1 MWNTLSQWLRGDS
14 NGNGSSNSNGHAAN
28 TAPPLAATEG
38 LRELDKA
45 APPAAP
51 PGGFDTGALL
61 GQALDERQLF
71 EAWERVRDNH
81 GSAGTDGQDI
91 ASFGQNVLGRL
102 QQLRNEVF
110 KGSYQPQPLMR
121 VPIVKPD
128 GSQRWLAIP
137 SVRDRVLQTAVANVL
152 RPLLEPEF
160 EDASYGYRPGRS
172 VGMAVARVARF
183 RDTGCTC
190 VLDADIEGFFDHVHH
205 DTLLRQLR
213 KVVDDRGLLDMVALW
228 LAAVV
233 REGGRSWLLTCGLP
247 QGSPLSPLLSNL
259 YLDDLDEAV
268 LAEFPGLV
276 RYADDFVVLVR
287 SPEQAIEALAL
298 ARTSLFKLRLK
309 LNENKTRITNFDSGF
324 TFLGVRFTGRLMEAV
339 DPAAEPWVLPKAGD
353 KQAATRHEVHQAVAA
368 AARGLAL
375 LVPDPEL
382 AHMPRAELPAE
393 AAPARMLDASG
404 DEAVDSEHDADSAPT
419 GADTTDSALV
429 RLSAEPVAAALLQSL
444 YVGEPGT
451 WLLKEGERIVVS
463 HDRQVRASVPLGQL
477 DQIAVMAN
485 AMISTA
491 LLRDCARRRIA
502 VHIAD
507 PEGGDASISLD
518 RGSLPDLEL
527 FDLQRRRHA
536 NANFNTHVARSY
548 VEGKLHNSKLVL
560 RRFTRREG
568 REKVDEVLRRI
579 DDSLRRLPGAPD
591 CATVRG
597 LEGAAARAYFEGL
610 RTVVPPGIGFG
621 GRRRRP
627 PKDPVNALLSFGY
640 TVLAANL
647 HTLLRLA
654 GLNVH
659 IGALH
664 ASAAGSQALVSDLME
679 EFRAPVVDAVVVTL
693 LRDGRLGHQDFEH
706 DPGGELPCRLHR
718 DGRKRFIE
726 ALELKL
732 ESRFIHPR
740 HKKVLDMRRAMQSQ
754 VQHYL
759 AVLRREEPVYLPIKF
774 K

>member
-1 MWNTLSQWLRGDS
+1 MWDTLSQWLRGDF
-14 NGNGSSNSNGHAAN
+14 GGSET
-28 TAPPLAATEG
+28 TADTARPPGAPEG
-38 LRELDKA
+38 LRELESA
-45 APPAAP
+45 TLPTAP
-51 PGGFDTGALL
+51 PGGFDTRGLL

-81 GSAGTDGQDI
+81 GAAGTDGQDL
-91 ASFGQNVLGRL
+91 ASFGQNLLGRL
-102 QQLRNEVF
+102 QQLRSEVI

-121 VPIVKPD
+121 VPIPKAD

-152 RPLLEPEF
+152 RPRLEPEF

-183 RDTGCTC
+183 RDTGCTA

-213 KVVDDRGLLDMVALW
+213 KVVNDPGLLDMVALW

-247 QGSPLSPLLSNL
+247 QGSPLSPMLSNL

-268 LAEFPGLV
+268 LAKFPGLV
-276 RYADDFVVLVR
+276 RYADDFVVLLR
-287 SPEQAIEALAL
+287 SPEQAQEALAL
-298 ARTSLFKLRLK
+298 VRASLAKLRLK
-309 LNENKTRITNFDSGF
+309 LNESKTRITNFDTGF

-353 KQAATRHEVHQAVAA
+353 RQAATRHEVHQAIAGT
-368 AARGLAL
+368 ARGLAL

-382 AHMPRAELPAE
+382 AQMPRADLPAE
-393 AAPARMLDASG
+393 PAPARSLDASG
-404 DEAVDSEHDADSAPT
+404 DPALDPEEPGPGGEQLESP
-419 GADTTDSALV
+419 LV

-463 HDRQVRASVPLGQL
+463 HERQVRASVPLGQL

-485 AMISTA
+485 AMLSTA

-502 VHIAD
+502 VYIAD
-507 PEGGDASISLD
+507 PEGGDASVSLE

-536 NANFNTHVARSY
+536 SADFNTHLARSY
-548 VEGKLHNSKLVL
+548 VEGKLHNAKLIL

-627 PKDPVNALLSFGY
+627 PQDPVNALLSFGY

-647 HTLLRLA
+647 HTLVRLS

-664 ASAAGSQALVSDLME
+664 ATASGSQALVSDLME
-679 EFRAPVVDAVVVTL
+679 EFRSPVVDAVVVTL
-693 LRDGRLGHQDFEH
+693 LRDGRLCHEDFEH
-706 DPGGELPCRLHR
+706 DPGGELPCRLR
-718 DGRKRFIE
+718 REGRKRYLE

-759 AVLRREEPVYLPIKF
+759 AVLRRQEPVYLPIKF